1 MSSTFSSEK
10 LTELRKLKGYSQ
22 EKLAERAGINIRTL
36 QRLEKTDVNPQPHT
50 LKILADA
57 LEVTIDD
64 FMVAPIEDMPTQM
77 PALLH
82 FSGLAGTIIPLGNVF
97 VPFLFWLYKKKQFPE
112 LDTHVK
118 QVVNFHL
125 SITVYVYATLLV
137 FFTVE
142 QLSGI
147 LILTIL
153 LGFSIIVFP
162 ILNGFRV
169 LKKRPTF
176 YPFSIKFWK

>member
-147 LILTIL
+147 LILTVL